1 MKKLIATSFFLLA
14 ILATR
19 ANLLFSDGLNYPD
32 GQIESKGLWY
42 CYTPAAPYQDAF
54 VTNHLLILNPA
65 NHDGVAVPTNGVV
78 NPSAPSVV
86 YASFTINVSQL
97 PSLNGG
103 YFCEFLDP
111 STTNAAA
118 RIFIDSRGTAVP
130 GTYRLGVA
138 NYNTSITAVGS
149 TNFPV
154 DLAPGVT
161 YQVVMSWDET
171 SSALGATLWVNPSS
185 ENDAYVFGS
194 DTTNGYL
201 ATMPVGSIAF
211 SQYGAYSA
219 IGNVMIGTQFSDV
232 MTNVAQLPVFGIQPQ
247 GTTNYAGYNMTL
259 YSAASGMDVT
269 YQWLSNNVP
278 LTDDGVTVVGSQSNI
293 LNLTNLQ
300 DSANYSVVATDSAG
314 SVTSAVAVVSIN
326 TTPTAPFFT
335 LQPQSQTNSL
345 GGTINLAASASGTG
359 PITYQWY
366 FAPTNSGSY
375 SLMSGQTGSTLTL
388 SSLNFSMSGTYYV
401 TATGISSQ
409 NSSVATVLVIPPPTV
424 SLAYLHSF
432 LTLTPPNTT
441 NLNNGTI
448 YNVQGVVASI
458 GAVLSKTYSEYSSRM
473 EPLGQSGLFI
483 NGTGATNVPPA
494 GTLVTLTGMARLNI
508 PGSWRW
514 SPMSPTTSIKSAL
527 SATIIR

>member
-1 MKKLIATSFFLLA
+1 M
-14 ILATR
+14 
-19 ANLLFSDGLNYPD
+19 
-32 GQIESKGLWY
+32 
-42 CYTPAAPYQDAF
+42 
-54 VTNHLLILNPA
+54 ILNPA

-78 NPSAPSVV
+78 NPSAPNVV

-103 YFCEFLDP
+103 YFCEFLDA

-211 SQYGAYSA
+211 SQYGAYSS

-247 GTTNYAGYNMTL
+247 GSSNYLGDNTTL
-259 YSAASGMDVT
+259 YAVASGMDVT
-269 YQWLSNNVP
+269 YQWYSNNVA
-278 LTDDGVTVVGSQSNI
+278 LVDDGVTVVGSTTSV
-293 LNLTNLQ
+293 LNLSNLQ
-300 DSANYSVVATDSAG
+300 ATATYYAIASSSAG
-314 SVTSAVAVVSIN
+314 GTQSSNAVVGVN
-326 TTPTAPFFT
+326 TTPTLPFFT
-335 LQPQSQTNSL
+335 VQPQSGTNSAL
-345 GGTINLAASASGTG
+345 SPVTLTANADGTG

-366 FAPTNSGSY
+366 FEPAGGSSFGQLSGATGPTYSFSAAYANSG
-375 SLMSGQTGSTLTL
+375 L
-388 SSLNFSMSGTYYV
+388 YYV
-401 TATGISSQ
+401 MATGGAGSS
-409 NSSVATVLVIPPPTV
+409 NSAIANVVVIPPPLV
-424 SLAYLHSF
+424 SIGYMH
-432 LTLTPPNTT
+432 NYIT
-441 NLNNGTI
+441 NLNANSGNLNG
-448 YNVQGVVASI
+448 
-458 GAVLSKTYSEYSSRM
+458 GANIQRSGRGYQRWPNFVKDRSRIFHSRRDGGL
-473 EPLGQSGLFI
+473 PGISGRI
-483 NGTGATNVPPA
+483 QHHQH
-494 GTLVTLTGMARLNI
+494 
-508 PGSWRW
+508 
-514 SPMSPTTSIKSAL
+514 TS
-527 SATIIR
+527 RRRVG